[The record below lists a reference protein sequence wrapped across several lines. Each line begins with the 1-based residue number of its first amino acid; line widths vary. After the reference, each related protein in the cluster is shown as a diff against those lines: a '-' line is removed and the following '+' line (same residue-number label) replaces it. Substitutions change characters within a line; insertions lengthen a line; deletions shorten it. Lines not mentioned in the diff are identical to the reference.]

1 MVSYQAIRDL
11 RPTIL
16 NLLFPSP
23 CRTCGGPLDGKA
35 RSIICGS
42 CWENIKILNPPFCY
56 KCGRPFPSEKAISC
70 SPEHLCSLCRVT
82 RFYFSRARAA
92 ALYERGGVL
101 REAVL
106 LFKHGGKSLGRLLAR
121 IMVQEA
127 RQKLELD
134 TYNLLIPVPL
144 HPRRE
149 REREFNQSLV
159 LARELGRHYRIPVL
173 KRVLR
178 RGKHTPPLS
187 GNWKERAAQIKG
199 AFTLTHAEKVQEK
212 RVLLI
217 DDVFTTGATV
227 NEGSRILLQ
236 GGAEEVAVFTLAR
249 VP

>member
-1 MVSYQAIRDL
+1 
-11 RPTIL
+11 
-16 NLLFPSP
+16 
-23 CRTCGGPLDGKA
+23 
-35 RSIICGS
+35 
-42 CWENIKILNPPFCY
+42 
-56 KCGRPFPSEKAISC
+56 
-70 SPEHLCSLCRVT
+70 
-82 RFYFSRARAA
+82 
-92 ALYERGGVL
+92 
-101 REAVL
+101 
-106 LFKHGGKSLGRLLAR
+106 
-121 IMVQEA
+121 MVQEA

-159 LARELGRHYRIPVL
+159 LARELGRYYRIPVL
-173 KRVLR
+173 NRVLR
-178 RGKHTPPLS
+178 RGKPTPPLS
-187 GNWKERAAQIKG
+187 GNWKERVAQIKG
-199 AFTLTHAEKVQEK
+199 AFTLTNPEKVQGK

>member
-1 MVSYQAIRDL
+1 
-11 RPTIL
+11 
-16 NLLFPSP
+16 
-23 CRTCGGPLDGKA
+23 
-35 RSIICGS
+35 
-42 CWENIKILNPPFCY
+42 
-56 KCGRPFPSEKAISC
+56 
-70 SPEHLCSLCRVT
+70 
-82 RFYFSRARAA
+82 
-92 ALYERGGVL
+92 
-101 REAVL
+101 
-106 LFKHGGKSLGRLLAR
+106 
-121 IMVQEA
+121 MVQEA